1 MRPER
6 SSPDDER
13 GQVLRFQPRNTP
25 LRAPWRWPPP
35 DLGTPGPVRD
45 LAKYERDETS
55 DDYRHRM
62 MMNLLALGIT
72 VVLIVSGLWLTNM
85 LVKIRNEQDCFLS
98 GRRNCFPIQV
108 PPRQIP

>member
-1 MRPER
+1 
-6 SSPDDER
+6 
-13 GQVLRFQPRNTP
+13 VLRFQPRNTP

-62 MMNLLALGIT
+62 MMNLLALGVT